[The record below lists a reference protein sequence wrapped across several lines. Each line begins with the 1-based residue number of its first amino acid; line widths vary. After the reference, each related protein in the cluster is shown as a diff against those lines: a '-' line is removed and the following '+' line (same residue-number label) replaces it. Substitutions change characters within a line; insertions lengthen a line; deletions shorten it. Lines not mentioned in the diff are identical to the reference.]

1 MKANAESIVPEM
13 ERGFDGGPQAFI
25 NKGTNRRW
33 LNVLNDDDLEMHEAA
48 VKRVLTPDCAQWLEH
63 GRLATVG

>member
-1 MKANAESIVPEM
+1 MVD
-13 ERGFDGGPQAFI
+13 RQAFI